1 VPGESTFRTRYDFV
15 GGGGD
20 HLDRLHS
27 VVRPL
32 RDAHSIAL
40 EDLRRAELEAIPC
53 HLIELD
59 SIEPGFIKR
68 ENGRAA
74 GADEIGQR
82 VQNQFDLKHVM

>member
-1 VPGESTFRTRYDFV
+1 MVACGYDFINVHSEHSPSIPMIVALSVYGVPGESTFRTRYDFV

-40 EDLRRAELEAIPC
+40 EDLRRAELEAIP
-53 HLIELD
+53 L
-59 SIEPGFIKR
+59 PPNRTGF
-68 ENGRAA
+68 N
-74 GADEIGQR
+74 
-82 VQNQFDLKHVM
+82 

>member
-1 VPGESTFRTRYDFV
+1 MIVALSVYGVPGESTFRTRYDFV

-40 EDLRRAELEAIPC
+40 EDLRRAELEAIP
-53 HLIELD
+53 L
-59 SIEPGFIKR
+59 PPNRTGF
-68 ENGRAA
+68 N
-74 GADEIGQR
+74 
-82 VQNQFDLKHVM
+82 